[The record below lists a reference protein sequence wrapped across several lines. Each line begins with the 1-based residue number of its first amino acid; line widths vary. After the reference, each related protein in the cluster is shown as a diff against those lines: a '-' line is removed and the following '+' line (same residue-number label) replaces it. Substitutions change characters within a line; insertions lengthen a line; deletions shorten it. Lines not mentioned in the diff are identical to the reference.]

1 MPQTSP
7 YSCLGYTLLV
17 LCSLKATFA
26 FPNSSP
32 LLNPSWGNG
41 DHLMHLYTDTERNSF
56 HLQINADGYVDGV
69 PHQTIYSALMIKSE
83 GAGSVI
89 ITGVKSG
96 RYLCMDMKGNIFGS
110 HYFSQED
117 CVFNHRTLENGYD
130 VYQSPKHNFLVSLGR
145 VKQAFFPGMN
155 PPPYSQFLSRRNEIP
170 LFRFNTPEPHRNT
183 RSADVDP
190 MDPHQILVP
199 QRKISS
205 FGSQLQQQADFSHVP
220 REPMRINQNDVV
232 NPDDPHAMMAARR
245 YASPRFYITR

>member
-1 MPQTSP
+1 SLAPCS
-7 YSCLGYTLLV
+7 SLLLV
-17 LCSLKATFA
+17 LCSLKVTSA

-41 DHLMHLYTDTERNSF
+41 DRLMHLYTDTERSSF
-56 HLQINADGYVDGV
+56 HLQINADGYVDGA
-69 PHQTIYSALMIKSE
+69 PHQTIYSALMIRSE

-110 HYFSQED
+110 HYFSRED
-117 CVFNHRTLENGYD
+117 CVFTHRTLENGYD
-130 VYQSPKHNFLVSLGR
+130 VYQSPKHDFLVSLGR
-145 VKQAFFPGMN
+145 VKQAFHPGTN

-190 MDPHQILVP
+190 ADPHRVLVP
-199 QRKISS
+199 QRKASGL
-205 FGSQLQQQADFSHVP
+205 GSAPQRGAEFPHVP
-220 REPMRINQNDVV
+220 REPVRINQNDVV
-232 NPDDPHAMMAARR
+232 NPDDPHAMLEPRR
-245 YASPRFYITR
+245 YPSPRFHVTG

>member
-1 MPQTSP
+1 
-7 YSCLGYTLLV
+7 LLLV
-17 LCSLKATFA
+17 FCSLKAALA

-32 LLNPSWGNG
+32 LLNPSWGSG

-56 HLQINADGYVDGV
+56 HLQIDADGYVDGV

-96 RYLCMDMKGNIFGS
+96 RYLCMDMRGNIFGS

-117 CVFNHRTLENGYD
+117 CVFTHRTLENGYD
-130 VYQSPKHNFLVSLGR
+130 VYQSPKHSFLVSLGR
-145 VKQAFFPGMN
+145 VKGAFSPGTN

-170 LFRFNTPEPHRNT
+170 LFRFHTPEPHRNT

-190 MDPHQILVP
+190 TDPHQVLVP
-199 QRKISS
+199 QKKTS
-205 FGSQLQQQADFSHVP
+205 GLGAALQQEGDSSHMP
-220 REPMRINQNDVV
+220 REPVRINQNDVV
-232 NPDDPHAMMAARR
+232 DPDDPHAMMDARR
-245 YASPRFYITR
+245 YPSPRFYITT